1 MTVLSA
7 DISVQNF
14 NWLFR
19 PLPPTPKKKNFC
31 DLDSTIMLLCEYC
44 SLKVFLVAG
53 IIGIFVILPVN
64 CTGDQLEDID
74 FSDFSNNSLDI
85 FTISNVNS
93 GSKR

>member
-1 MTVLSA
+1 MVLA
-7 DISVQNF
+7 VDIGVQNF
-14 NWLFR
+14 NWLFL
-19 PLPPTPKKKNFC
+19 LPPPPPPPKIFFC

-74 FSDFSNNSLDI
+74 FSDFSNNSLDV
-85 FTISNVNS
+85 FTISNISS

>member
-1 MTVLSA
+1 MVLA
-7 DISVQNF
+7 VDIGVQNF
-14 NWLFR
+14 NWLF
-19 PLPPTPKKKNFC
+19 LPPPQPPKIFFC

-74 FSDFSNNSLDI
+74 FSDFSNNSLDV
-85 FTISNVNS
+85 FTISNISS